1 VTQYKYIV
9 VDEFGGVMRKFVS
22 KVEAQPYLTQGTRL
36 VKLPPH
42 PKLNP
47 FTFAYKILGDALC

>member
-1 VTQYKYIV
+1 
-9 VDEFGGVMRKFVS
+9 MRKFVS

-47 FTFAYKILGDALC
+47 FTFAYEILGDALC